1 MRLSLHSRRPAADSP
16 DKVESYAADTR
27 RWMESH
33 LRVVP
38 PEPNPEAS
46 PLGAA
51 RVRRRLTV
59 EEVAARTG
67 LPVEDIRSLE
77 EGRIYRFPSVS
88 DAISATLVVAT
99 ALGMTEREARGIAG
113 VEGGGR
119 WRLTRVLPALAFV
132 VLAALAV
139 WFVALPQLRDQT
151 GAEQA
156 GAVAASAEQT
166 LPPPWEV
173 RVDVFNGTEVPNA
186 ATLLANEIGGPLA
199 YRLGTVENAER
210 LDYVETRV
218 YYPEG
223 SEELARRL
231 ADELGVS
238 IQALPGGGEEN
249 RLVVIVGADRATAG

>member
-1 MRLSLHSRRPAADSP
+1 MTLHPRRFRADSP
-16 DKVESYAADTR
+16 KKVESYAADNR
-27 RWMESH
+27 RWMETH

-38 PEPNPEAS
+38 PEPSPEAS

-88 DAISATLVVAT
+88 DAISATLLIT
-99 ALGMTEREARGIAG
+99 TTLGMTEREARGIAG
-113 VEGGGR
+113 VDRGGR
-119 WRLTRVLPALAFV
+119 WRLTRVLPALLFV
-132 VLAALAV
+132 VLAAVLV
-139 WFVALPQLRDQT
+139 WFVALPQLRDTT
-151 GAEQA
+151 GAEPA
-156 GAVAASAEQT
+156 GAGAGSAEQK

-186 ATLLANEIGGPLA
+186 ATLMANEIGGPLA

-231 ADELGVS
+231 ADELGVA
-238 IQALPGGGEEN
+238 IQALPGSSESD

>member
-1 MRLSLHSRRPAADSP
+1 
-16 DKVESYAADTR
+16 VESYAAETR
-27 RWMESH
+27 KWMESH

-67 LPVEDIRSLE
+67 LPVEEIRSLE

-99 ALGMTEREARGIAG
+99 ALGMTEREARGLSGVTGGPGRGRLSRLLAG
-113 VEGGGR
+113 AAF
-119 WRLTRVLPALAFV
+119 LALV
-132 VLAALAV
+132 GLLA
-139 WFVALPQLRDQT
+139 WFVAVPQLRDAAG
-151 GAEQA
+151 GARPAAAAA
-156 GAVAASAEQT
+156 GSAEQE

-173 RVDVFNGTEVPNA
+173 RVDVFNGTDLPNA
-186 ATLLANEIGGPLA
+186 ATLMANEIAGPLA

-210 LDYVETRV
+210 LDYVQTRV
-218 YYPEG
+218 YYPPG
-223 SEELARRL
+223 SEALARRL
-231 ADELGVS
+231 AGELGLQ
-238 IQALPGGGEEN
+238 IQALPGQGEPN